1 MKILLDP
8 GHGGR
13 DPGAIGAL
21 PGANTGSNLQ
31 EKDVTLTVA
40 KLAAE
45 ELRERGYTVLL
56 TRETDEAV
64 PLHTRTAMAVA
75 EKVDAYLS
83 IHANAGGGTGCEV
96 WYQAGDE
103 SSRAFAAAL
112 EKGIRDVD
120 VVPNRGL
127 KAGSA
132 ATRTNWYTFSQLAND
147 ALLELAFLDHPGD
160 ARQLHRYPERF
171 ARGIA
176 NAIEAHLP
184 LAVDA
189 QAACDDLDAASAD
202 ASSAPQNAAPRE
214 TLTSTRR
221 ESQTPWQA
229 EKQEIIAQRDA
240 MLAEI
245 YAELMADRTDLAYAI
260 RLANGARNT
269 ADLGGMTRAER
280 LRELNEKWAGKI

>member
-13 DPGAIGAL
+13 DPGAVGAL

-176 NAIEAHLP
+176 NAVEAHLP
-184 LAVDA
+184 LAA
-189 QAACDDLDAASAD
+189 GAPP
-202 ASSAPQNAAPRE
+202 APQNDSPRE
-214 TLTSTRR
+214 SQTSTRR

>member
-13 DPGAIGAL
+13 DPGAVGVL
-21 PGANTGSNLQ
+21 PGAEPAQRLH
-31 EKDVTLTVA
+31 EKDVTLAVA
-40 KLAAE
+40 QKAAAQ
-45 ELRERGYTVLL
+45 LRERGYTVLL
-56 TRETDEAV
+56 TRETDEYV
-64 PLHTRTAMAVA
+64 PLHTRTAMALA
-75 EKVDAYLS
+75 EQADAYLS

-96 WYQAGDE
+96 WYQEGDD

-112 EKGIRDVD
+112 EKGIQDVD

-160 ARQLHRYPERF
+160 ARQLAQHADRF
-171 ARGIA
+171 AEGIA
-176 NAIEAHLP
+176 NAIVAHLP
-184 LAVDA
+184 LVEKEH
-189 QAACDDLDAASAD
+189 AD
-202 ASSAPQNAAPRE
+202 W
-214 TLTSTRR
+214 
-221 ESQTPWQA
+221 QT
-229 EKQEIIAQRDA
+229 EKRQIIAQRDA
-240 MLAEI
+240 MLADI

-260 RLANGARNT
+260 RLANGGENPD
-269 ADLGGMTRAER
+269 DLGGMTRAER

>member
-13 DPGAIGAL
+13 DPGAVGAL
-21 PGANTGSNLQ
+21 PGVESAQRLH
-31 EKDVTLTVA
+31 EKDVTLAVARQAA
-40 KLAAE
+40 KL
-45 ELRERGYTVLL
+45 LRERGYTVLL
-56 TRETDEAV
+56 TRETDEYV
-64 PLHTRTAMAVA
+64 PLHARTGLALA
-75 EKVDAYLS
+75 EQADAYLS

-96 WYQAGDE
+96 WYQEGDD

-112 EKGIRDVD
+112 EKGIQDVD

-147 ALLELAFLDHPGD
+147 ALLELAFLDHPHD
-160 ARQLHRYPERF
+160 ARQLAQHADRF
-171 ARGIA
+171 AEGIA

-184 LAVDA
+184 LVEKEY
-189 QAACDDLDAASAD
+189 AD
-202 ASSAPQNAAPRE
+202 W
-214 TLTSTRR
+214 
-221 ESQTPWQA
+221 QT
-229 EKQEIIAQRDA
+229 EKRQIIAQRDA

-260 RLANGARNT
+260 RLANGGENPD
-269 ADLGGMTRAER
+269 DLGGMTRAER

>member
-13 DPGAIGAL
+13 DPGAVGLAVNSATGAARTERL
-21 PGANTGSNLQ
+21 K
-31 EKDVTLTVA
+31 EKDVTLAVARETA
-40 KLAAE
+40 KL
-45 ELRERGYTVLL
+45 LQERGYTALL
-56 TRETDEAV
+56 TRETDEYV
-64 PLHTRTAMAVA
+64 PLHARTGMALA
-75 EKVDAYLS
+75 EQVDAYVS

-112 EKGIRDVD
+112 EVGIRDAD

-147 ALLELAFLDHPGD
+147 VLLELAFLDHPND
-160 ARQLHRYPERF
+160 ARQLQEHPDRF
-171 ARGIA
+171 AQGIA

-184 LAVDA
+184 IVEKGH
-189 QAACDDLDAASAD
+189 AD
-202 ASSAPQNAAPRE
+202 W
-214 TLTSTRR
+214 
-221 ESQTPWQA
+221 QT
-229 EKQEIIAQRDA
+229 EKRQIIAQRDA
-240 MLAEI
+240 MIAEV

-260 RLANGARNT
+260 RLANGGENPD
-269 ADLGGMTRAER
+269 DLGGMTRAER